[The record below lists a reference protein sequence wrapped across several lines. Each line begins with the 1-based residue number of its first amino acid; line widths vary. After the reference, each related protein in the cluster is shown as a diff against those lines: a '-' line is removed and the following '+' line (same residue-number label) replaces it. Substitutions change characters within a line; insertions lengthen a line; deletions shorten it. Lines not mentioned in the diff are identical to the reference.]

1 MHCIPFSL
9 WRKLKRKR
17 NAIPWILKI
26 LILFNHLYQMRNWS
40 AQAFASGQGLPEFVS
55 SFSQELKL
63 ILNAGFIQVQPGY
76 LLLFEY

>member
-1 MHCIPFSL
+1 
-9 WRKLKRKR
+9 
-17 NAIPWILKI
+17 
-26 LILFNHLYQMRNWS
+26 MRNWS